1 MFRFQKAL
9 QLIEIVLLAI
19 TFTILAALFFIGKV
33 DAAEL
38 KVTMLDVEQGDALL
52 IQTDDENILIDTG
65 DASARDKLFQQL
77 ETFNIER
84 IDKLILTHPHADHI
98 ANAYSL
104 LFQTPV
110 GEIYDNGQISS
121 SIYYKRYV
129 KACKEQNIPRYTLR
143 DGDYFF
149 LADGAYLFSS
159 RSQDFKNINDSS
171 LVLRLVYGD
180 FSMLFTGDIESDIE
194 TELWQNYTLQS
205 TVLKAAHHGS
215 KTSNSIDF
223 VKAVNPKYV
232 FISAGLNNKFGHP
245 HKESLENFLMAGVN
259 PKNIFCT
266 AFNGYVTITT
276 DGSTVN
282 VLPQYHNI
290 WVYGYLGYR
299 LFPTVIFSDP

>member
-1 MFRFQKAL
+1 MFRLQKAL

-19 TFTILAALFFIGKV
+19 TFTIFAALFFIGKV

-38 KVTMLDVEQGDALL
+38 KVTMLDVGQGDALL

-98 ANAYSL
+98 ANAAFL
-104 LFQTPV
+104 LSTPV
-110 GEIYDNGQISS
+110 GEVYDNGQISS
-121 SIYYKRYV
+121 SIYYRRYV

-180 FSMLFTGDIESDIE
+180 FSMLFTGDVSQTLEM
-194 TELWQNYTLQS
+194 ELFQNYTVQS

-232 FISAGLNNKFGHP
+232 FISAAANNKFGHP
-245 HKESLENFLMAGVN
+245 HKESLENFILAGVAR
-259 PKNIFCT
+259 KNIFCT
-266 AFNGYVTITT
+266 AFNGYVTIST
-276 DGSTVN
+276 DGLTATVT
-282 VLPQYHNI
+282 PQFQNN
-290 WVYGYLGYR
+290 WVDDYLGYR
-299 LFPTVIFSDP
+299 VKTETIWSAD